1 MMMIPQIPSLV
12 QATRAST
19 PNPAKGGVSDDAA
32 GQAFRSAMADALK
45 ARSDDNADATTPA
58 PTQPDPA
65 EKVRDPATAPDSL
78 TAPSA
83 PVPIAAM
90 PAEPTPATSRDI
102 AGNAGAARLVDPDK
116 LPSDPQAQMPIAAN
130 PSTAPQ
136 HATRPAPL
144 GTSGVPSKPDP
155 LAQLHTADG
164 EGSTTSATPLSSVTK
179 APVAVASTRHLAG
192 SAETSVLLRA
202 AADGPG
208 SATFPEK
215 TAWPVPDRTG
225 SGGVAVATAQPISV
239 PATTNPSPDL
249 PQALDSGLDPALLT
263 GRMGGERVGAEPPP
277 QTRQSSMP
285 ATHHTDPLSQLPAAP
300 GDAAPEQSV
309 PPDRHPARTAEVA
322 ILMRASDQALASVGP
337 DPAPLQGATAHQ
349 TKATPASL
357 DSGIVA
363 LASSTDATP
372 VPQPSTNANSPVPST
387 ASTAAAPSSA
397 APPLPPATAPAI
409 VLAAT
414 QSGAGIVELVL
425 TPADLGRLRFEI
437 TQTGDQM
444 RIHLIVERPETLDL
458 LRRNADQLLSE
469 FRQAG
474 YAGATLSFAQGG
486 QGGQQHPPPPSATA
500 HQPPPLPEQQ
510 STAPKPQSQPHGKQ
524 PGGGLD
530 LRL

>member
-1 MMMIPQIPSLV
+1 
-12 QATRAST
+12 
-19 PNPAKGGVSDDAA
+19 
-32 GQAFRSAMADALK
+32 MADALK

-58 PTQPDPA
+58 PTQPDPT
-65 EKVRDPATAPDSL
+65 EKGRNPATAPDSL

-83 PVPIAAM
+83 PVPISAM
-90 PAEPTPATSRDI
+90 RAEPTPATSRDI
-102 AGNAGAARLVDPDK
+102 AGNAGAARVVHPDK

-155 LAQLHTADG
+155 LVQLQTADG
-164 EGSTTSATPLSSVTK
+164 EGSTTSATPLSSMTK

-215 TAWPVPDRTG
+215 TAWPVPDRAG
-225 SGGVAVATAQPISV
+225 SGGVAVPTAQPISVPVTAVPAAPV

-249 PQALDSGLDPALLT
+249 PQALDSGLDPAPLT
-263 GRMGGERVGAEPPP
+263 GRTVGERVGAEPPP
-277 QTRQSSMP
+277 QTRQPSMV
-285 ATHHTDPLSQLPAAP
+285 ATHHTDPPSHVPAAP

-309 PPDRHPARTAEVA
+309 PSDRHPARTAEAAV
-322 ILMRASDQALASVGP
+322 LMRASDQALASVGP

-349 TKATPASL
+349 TKATPAPL

-363 LASSTDATP
+363 QAPSTDATP
-372 VPQPSTNANSPVPST
+372 VPQPSTNTNSPVPST
-387 ASTAAAPSSA
+387 ASTATAPSST

-444 RIHLIVERPETLDL
+444 RIHLIVERPETLEM

-486 QGGQQHPPPPSATA
+486 QGGQQQHPPPPSATA
-500 HQPPPLPEQQ
+500 HQLPPLPEQQ
-510 STAPKPQSQPHGKQ
+510 STAPKPQSQPQGKQ